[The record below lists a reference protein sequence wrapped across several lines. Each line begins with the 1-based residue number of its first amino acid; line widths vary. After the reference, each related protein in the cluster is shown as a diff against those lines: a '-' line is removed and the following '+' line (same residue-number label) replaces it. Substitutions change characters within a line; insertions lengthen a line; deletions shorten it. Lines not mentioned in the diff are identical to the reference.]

1 MRRTGW
7 PGSSLKYVTVMA
19 NAYQLVAWTEKGQVR
34 MIPSE
39 VTAFMHQYIDEID
52 RISDKVRYGTRFE
65 VPDLLQ
71 LSSAYEKF
79 GRELLDLGRYEDA
92 FFQFAQAAD
101 CCCHSDNNWTYDDEF
116 GSSLCRPLRGRFFA
130 MFCQCKDLVRKYPR
144 LKYSWAETGLDRTLC
159 CVTEVDQTLAMYRA
173 DEVRERE
180 ENWEFTKSLNF
191 GRNEV
196 YRRRR
201 G

>member
-1 MRRTGW
+1 M
-7 PGSSLKYVTVMA
+7 KYVTVMA
-19 NAYQLVAWTEKGQVR
+19 KAYQLVAWTEKGQVR

-39 VTAFMHQYIDEID
+39 VTAFMHQSIGEID

-65 VPDLLQ
+65 VSDLLQ

-79 GRELLDLGRYEDA
+79 GRELCNSY
-92 FFQFAQAAD
+92 
-101 CCCHSDNNWTYDDEF
+101 NNWTYDDEF
-116 GSSLCRPLRGRFFA
+116 GASLCRPLRGRFFA

-144 LKYSWAETGLDRTLC
+144 LKYSWAETGLDRTLS